1 MHEDHIEKRLS
12 SLQESHLKRLQCA
25 YTVNGRRDAINYIN
39 SLFLFFFPP
48 LFIHKHN
55 PNHLLPVLEVIAF
68 FFFFSF
74 LLFFFQIN
82 CATKLTR
89 VSCLLYMALYTT
101 LKLKSVNSAL
111 VSQTIDF
118 TSVFGGKI
126 ESICDY

>member
-1 MHEDHIEKRLS
+1 MQSTIS
-12 SLQESHLKRLQCA
+12 TP
-25 YTVNGRRDAINYIN
+25 Y
-39 SLFLFFFPP
+39 FFFFFP

-68 FFFFSF
+68 FFF
-74 LLFFFQIN
+74 FFFQIN